1 MRTHKHKQIQTN
13 VTPDWSEVRQLSVIV
28 TLVPM
33 AADGAAESSSGALE
47 AWLSV
52 GDGVGVPAGEE
63 SMPQI
68 CSSSSPAVD
77 DE

>member
-1 MRTHKHKQIQTN
+1 M
-13 VTPDWSEVRQLSVIV
+13 SAIV
-28 TLVPM
+28 TLVPV
-33 AADGAAESSSGALE
+33 AAAGVVGSSSGVLE

>member
-1 MRTHKHKQIQTN
+1 MRQ
-13 VTPDWSEVRQLSVIV
+13 SSVIV
-28 TLVPM
+28 TLVPV
-33 AADGAAESSSGALE
+33 AADGAVGSSSGALE

-52 GDGVGVPAGEE
+52 GDGVGVAVAEE